1 MVKYF
6 CDVCGKEMSATAMMY
21 AWSIRAQGEGT
32 ANKNVI
38 DKAYNCVCNDCKS
51 RIFIHISN
59 LQNSSNEGE
68 TNG

>member
-6 CDVCGKEMSATAMMY
+6 CDVCGKEMSATDIMY

-38 DKAYNCVCNDCKS
+38 SKAYNCVCNDCKS

-59 LQNSSNEGE
+59 LQNFSNEGE

>member
-6 CDVCGKEMSATAMMY
+6 CDVCGKEMSDTAMMY

-38 DKAYNCVCNDCKS
+38 SKAYNCVCGNCKS
-51 RIFIHISN
+51 RIFIYISN
-59 LQNSSNEGE
+59 LQEFSNEGE